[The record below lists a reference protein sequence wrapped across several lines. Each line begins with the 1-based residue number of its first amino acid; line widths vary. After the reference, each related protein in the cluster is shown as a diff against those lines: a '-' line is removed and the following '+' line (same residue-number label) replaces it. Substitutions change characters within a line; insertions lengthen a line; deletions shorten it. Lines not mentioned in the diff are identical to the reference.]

1 MTFKPVQQVPH
12 HVVYSPCVQWETTA
26 EETRLDPRV
35 KVPKCNRHEALS
47 SQTPLLDVVA
57 TKDIRFDP
65 GIRAPICTCDFF
77 GSNTA
82 TRSYM
87 YHAFY
92 FVGINLQ
99 LIVEPCT
106 FLSAQYNIARYTFVT
121 NIYIGLPFLSKLFC
135 YLNFYLSI
143 PVKNMITSLNPDIPL
158 YRKYLILNPVII
170 INLNFLQSKVVTLL
184 LTMFF
189 WI

>member
-77 GSNTA
+77 W
-82 TRSYM
+82 
-87 YHAFY
+87 
-92 FVGINLQ
+92 
-99 LIVEPCT
+99 
-106 FLSAQYNIARYTFVT
+106 
-121 NIYIGLPFLSKLFC
+121 
-135 YLNFYLSI
+135 
-143 PVKNMITSLNPDIPL
+143 VKH
-158 YRKYLILNPVII
+158 RH
-170 INLNFLQSKVVTLL
+170 
-184 LTMFF
+184 
-189 WI
+189 